1 LTRAIKSIDFFCSIR
16 STDFKLSDNESI
28 NLIRQWIAHS
38 ELTDGSTAF
47 ELPFELEYTIDGST
61 ITLNRIQNALHSA
74 RELATLQNVLHNRGW
89 SVKYD

>member
-1 LTRAIKSIDFFCSIR
+1 
-16 STDFKLSDNESI
+16 
-28 NLIRQWIAHS
+28 
-38 ELTDGSTAF
+38 
-47 ELPFELEYTIDGST
+47 LPFELEYTIDGST